1 MTYALVR
8 ADEVFTNNLPR
19 PIVFLGGN
27 CRGRDWR
34 LDFFHRFEQAD
45 VTFINPRRE
54 PFVDPDMDPSAHAR
68 QVAWERQALD
78 EADIAIFWLG
88 EGLANQAA
96 RVEIGYALGAD
107 KPVLV
112 GSEEGFLGMEHLTSF
127 SGLVLAKSL
136 DGLMNRF
143 ASLLSTYDSE

>member
-1 MTYALVR
+1 MPYALVR
-8 ADEVFTNNLPR
+8 ADEVFADNLPR
-19 PIVFLGGN
+19 PVVFLGGN

-54 PFVDPDMDPSAHAR
+54 PFVDPDLDPSAHAR

-78 EADIAIFWLG
+78 ESDLAIYWLG
-88 EGLANQAA
+88 EGLSNQAA
-96 RVEIGYALGAD
+96 RVEIGYALGA
-107 KPVLV
+107 KKSVLI
-112 GSEEGFLGMEHLTSF
+112 GAEEGFLGLEHLTAF
-127 SGLVLAKSL
+127 SGLVLTKTQ

-143 ASLLSTYDSE
+143 ASMLAGYQT